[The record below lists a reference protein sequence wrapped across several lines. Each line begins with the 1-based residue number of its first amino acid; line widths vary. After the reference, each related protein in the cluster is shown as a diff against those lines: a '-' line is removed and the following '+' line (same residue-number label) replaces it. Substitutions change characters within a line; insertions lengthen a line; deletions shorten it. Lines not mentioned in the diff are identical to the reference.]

1 MFQKLNHIPS
11 SQVVATMDVKIILI
25 GIIVTQVSN
34 VAHLY
39 LSCLAKIQLTR
50 ADNNGIF
57 SSR

>member
-11 SQVVATMDVKIILI
+11 NVQIILI
-25 GIIVTQVSN
+25 GNIVTQVSI

-39 LSCLAKIQLTR
+39 LSCLAKIQLTK